1 MLLAKFDPKS
11 GVAFQRLDDL
21 SSGWH
26 AELVIDSG
34 LEHIAEPGTVGGGS
48 TSAWMEHV
56 VDLTSDPAFEETI
69 SLETADG
76 GFVTWQSSGDESAQ
90 ERKAKEDASVH
101 ELGQQLREAP
111 PPLTTR
117 RMVALIDGL
126 FAEHNSMLDHF
137 EDLINALKG
146 AFESADLST
155 SSQGNQ
161 KQDFKSV
168 RVPLTDSEDEIR
180 RMRRSLKEYVRSS
193 LD

>member
-1 MLLAKFDPKS
+1 
-11 GVAFQRLDDL
+11 
-21 SSGWH
+21 
-26 AELVIDSG
+26 
-34 LEHIAEPGTVGGGS
+34 
-48 TSAWMEHV
+48 
-56 VDLTSDPAFEETI
+56 
-69 SLETADG
+69 
-76 GFVTWQSSGDESAQ
+76 
-90 ERKAKEDASVH
+90 
-101 ELGQQLREAP
+101 
-111 PPLTTR
+111 
-117 RMVALIDGL
+117 MVALIDGL